1 MRYVRIGTQ
10 YEPGLQDLAVELL
23 KYEVRMATWKR
34 TSPERQQEAIAFIK
48 GSGLE
53 AVIEIFGLPVESKN
67 FRNAF
72 TQCVSQKSAWSSATT
87 VAISS

>member
-10 YEPGLQDLAVELL
+10 YEPGLQELAVELL
-23 KYEVRMATWKR
+23 RTEVHAAIWKQ
-34 TSPERQQEAIAFIK
+34 SNPKRQAEALAFIK

-53 AVIEIFGLPVESKN
+53 TVIEVFGLPIEPAN

-72 TQCVSQKSAWSSATT
+72 TQCLSQKSMSSSAIILAT
-87 VAISS
+87 